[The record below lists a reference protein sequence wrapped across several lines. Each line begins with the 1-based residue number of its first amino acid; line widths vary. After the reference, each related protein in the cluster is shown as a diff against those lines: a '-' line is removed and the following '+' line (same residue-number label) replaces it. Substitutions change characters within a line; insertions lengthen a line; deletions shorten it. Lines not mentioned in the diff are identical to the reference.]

1 MIYTY
6 PDYYKKFNCIADKCP
21 DTCCGKWQIV
31 IDDDSLEKY
40 EDYNGEYRDEL
51 RRKVNWKE
59 GVFRHGRS
67 GKCAFLREDML
78 CDMYIH
84 MGKDSLCTTC
94 REYPRHTEEFE
105 NVREVSLSLSCP
117 EVARIL
123 MNITDKVTFV
133 TEEDDEDEVFDDFDY
148 FLYSNLE
155 DIREEILRVIQ
166 DRSVDIRSRI
176 ERVLQIGASAQRH
189 YDEGDL
195 VMWDECEERDKPE
208 ICRKLEFC
216 PEHSNTEINNE
227 VFLDDEYV
235 LLQRQFGFLLDELEL
250 LYDDWEDV
258 LVEAQSLLFGDGAE
272 TFAENRRRFES
283 WWRDN
288 CEVTGCHPGQ
298 ESDTTESVV
307 TEDNVIEGDAA
318 GNDAAENDKTSD
330 NAAENDATEDRSEDI
345 EECVGELH
353 MTMDIF
359 LEQIIVYFISIYLL
373 GAVYDDNIS
382 GKVNACVGHAV
393 ELYMLLMARWLRNGG
408 TLSVDDLIELSY
420 RYSREIEHS
429 DENLEQ
435 VEVLDWFSL

>member
-6 PDYYKKFNCIADKCP
+6 PDYYKKFSCIADKCP

-67 GKCAFLREDML
+67 GKCAFLRDDML

-84 MGKDSLCTTC
+84 MGKESLCTTC

-105 NVREVSLSLSCP
+105 NVREISLSLSCP

-155 DIREEILRVIQ
+155 DIREAILNVIQ

-176 ERVLQIGASAQRH
+176 ERVIQIGASAQRH

-195 VMWDECEERDKPE
+195 VMWDECEDQDKPE
-208 ICRKLEFC
+208 IHG
-216 PEHSNTEINNE
+216 EHE
-227 VFLDDEYV
+227 EYM
-235 LLQRQFGFLLDELEL
+235 LLQKQAMFLIEDLEL
-250 LYDDWEDV
+250 LYDDWDDV
-258 LVEAQSLLFGDGAE
+258 LIESQEFLFGGGEMA
-272 TFAENRRRFES
+272 FAENTKRFEA
-283 WWRDN
+283 WWETHN
-288 CEVTGCHPGQ
+288 EISYCQPEQ
-298 ESDTTESVV
+298 KSDTAENVV
-307 TEDNVIEGDAA
+307 TEDDAA
-318 GNDAAENDKTSD
+318 GNDVIEDDVAW
-330 NAAENDATEDRSEDI
+330 NDATDNHFEDVKACGGGIR
-345 EECVGELH
+345 

-359 LEQIIVYFISIYLL
+359 LEQIIVYFISTYLL

-393 ELYMLLMARWLRNGG
+393 ELYMLLMARWLRNGE
-408 TLSVDDLIELSY
+408 TLSTDDLIELSY

-435 VEVLDWFSL
+435 VEVLDWFSI

>member
-67 GKCAFLREDML
+67 GKCAFLRDDML
-78 CDMYIH
+78 CDLYIH
-84 MGKDSLCTTC
+84 MGKESLCTTC

-105 NVREVSLSLSCP
+105 NVREISLSLSCP

-155 DIREEILRVIQ
+155 DIREEILNVIQ

-189 YDEGDL
+189 YEEGGL

-258 LVEAQSLLFGDGAE
+258 LIESQSILFGDGAE

-288 CEVTGCHPGQ
+288 CEVTGGQ
-298 ESDTTESVV
+298 SGQNS
-307 TEDNVIEGDAA
+307 DAA
-318 GNDAAENDKTSD
+318 GNDAAENDKTND

-345 EECVGELH
+345 EECVDELH

-373 GAVYDDNIS
+373 GAVYDGNID

-393 ELYMLLMARWLRNGG
+393 ELYMLLMARWLRNGE

-435 VEVLDWFSL
+435 VEVLEWFSL

>member
-6 PDYYKKFNCIADKCP
+6 PDYYKKFSCIADKCP

-67 GKCAFLREDML
+67 GKCAFLRDDML
-78 CDMYIH
+78 CDLYIH
-84 MGKDSLCTTC
+84 MGKESLCTTC

-123 MNITDKVTFV
+123 MNITDKVAFV

-155 DIREEILRVIQ
+155 DIREAILNVIQ

-176 ERVLQIGASAQRH
+176 ERVIQIGASAQRH

-195 VMWDECEERDKPE
+195 VMWDECEEQDKPE
-208 ICRKLEFC
+208 IHG
-216 PEHSNTEINNE
+216 EHE
-227 VFLDDEYV
+227 EYM
-235 LLQRQFGFLLDELEL
+235 LLQKQVMFLIEDLEL

-258 LVEAQSLLFGDGAE
+258 LIESQMFLFSAGEGK
-272 TFAENRRRFES
+272 FVENREKFET

-288 CEVTGCHPGQ
+288 SVRAVDGESHISMEVF
-298 ESDTTESVV
+298 
-307 TEDNVIEGDAA
+307 I
-318 GNDAAENDKTSD
+318 
-330 NAAENDATEDRSEDI
+330 
-345 EECVGELH
+345 
-353 MTMDIF
+353 
-359 LEQIIVYFISIYLL
+359 EQIIVYFISIYLL
-373 GAVYDDNIS
+373 GAVYDGNID

-393 ELYMLLMARWLRNGG
+393 ELYMLLMARWLKNGDD
-408 TLSVDDLIELSY
+408 LVMDDLIELVY

-435 VEVLDWFSL
+435 VEMLDWFG

>member
-31 IDDDSLEKY
+31 IDDDSLERY
-40 EDYNGEYRDEL
+40 QEYDGDYRPEL
-51 RRKVNWKE
+51 HRKVNWKE

-67 GKCAFLREDML
+67 GKCAFLRDDML

-105 NVREVSLSLSCP
+105 NVREISLSLSCP

-155 DIREEILRVIQ
+155 DIREAILNVIQ

-176 ERVLQIGASAQRH
+176 ERVIQIGASAQSH
-189 YDEGDL
+189 YEEGDL
-195 VMWDECEERDKPE
+195 VMWDETDEQDKPE
-208 ICRKLEFC
+208 IHG
-216 PEHSNTEINNE
+216 EHE
-227 VFLDDEYV
+227 EYM
-235 LLQRQFGFLLDELEL
+235 LLQKQAMFLIEDLEL

-258 LVEAQSLLFGDGAE
+258 LIESQELLFGGGEE
-272 TFAENRRRFES
+272 TFTENRRLFEA
-283 WWRDN
+283 WWRSN
-288 CEVTGCHPGQ
+288 CEVTGCHLGQ
-298 ESDTTESVV
+298 KSDIAESVV
-307 TEDNVIEGDAA
+307 TEDNVIE
-318 GNDAAENDKTSD
+318 
-330 NAAENDATEDRSEDI
+330 
-345 EECVGELH
+345 GELH

-382 GKVNACVGHAV
+382 GKVNACIGHAV

-408 TLSVDDLIELSY
+408 TLSMDDLIELSY

-435 VEVLDWFSL
+435 VEVLDWFGL

>member
-6 PDYYKKFNCIADKCP
+6 PDYYKKFSCIADKCP

-67 GKCAFLREDML
+67 GKCAFLRDDML

-84 MGKDSLCTTC
+84 MGKNSLCTTC

-105 NVREVSLSLSCP
+105 NVREISLSLSCP

-155 DIREEILRVIQ
+155 DIREEILNVIQ

-176 ERVLQIGASAQRH
+176 ERVIQIGASAQRH

-195 VMWDECEERDKPE
+195 VMWDECEEQDKPE

-258 LVEAQSLLFGDGAE
+258 LIESQSLLFGDGAE
-272 TFAENRRRFES
+272 TFAENRRMFES

-288 CEVTGCHPGQ
+288 CEVTGCQPGQ
-298 ESDTTESVV
+298 NS
-307 TEDNVIEGDAA
+307 DAA
-318 GNDAAENDKTSD
+318 GNDAAENDKTND
-330 NAAENDATEDRSEDI
+330 NAAENDVTEDRSEDI
-345 EECVGELH
+345 EECVDELH

-393 ELYMLLMARWLRNGG
+393 ELYMLLMARWLRNGE

-429 DENLEQ
+429 DDNLEQ
-435 VEVLDWFSL
+435 VEVLDWFNL

>member
-6 PDYYKKFNCIADKCP
+6 PDYYKKFSCIADKCP

-67 GKCAFLREDML
+67 GKCAFLRDDML

-84 MGKDSLCTTC
+84 MGKESLCTTC

-133 TEEDDEDEVFDDFDY
+133 TEEDDGDEVFDDFDY

-155 DIREEILRVIQ
+155 DIREAILNVIQ
-166 DRSVDIRSRI
+166 DRSVDIRIRI

-189 YDEGDL
+189 YDEGDI
-195 VMWDECEERDKPE
+195 VMWDECEEQDKPE
-208 ICRKLEFC
+208 ICRKIDFC

-258 LVEAQSLLFGDGAE
+258 LIESQKLLFGDGAE

-288 CEVTGCHPGQ
+288 CEVTGGQPGQ
-298 ESDTTESVV
+298 NS
-307 TEDNVIEGDAA
+307 DAA
-318 GNDAAENDKTSD
+318 GNDAAENDKTND
-330 NAAENDATEDRSEDI
+330 NVAENDATEDRSEDI
-345 EECVGELH
+345 EECVDELH

-359 LEQIIVYFISIYLL
+359 LEQIIVYFISIYFL

-393 ELYMLLMARWLRNGG
+393 ELYMLLMARWLRNGR
-408 TLSVDDLIELSY
+408 TLSMDDLIELSY

-435 VEVLDWFSL
+435 VEVLEWFDL

>member
-6 PDYYKKFNCIADKCP
+6 PDYYKKFSCIADKCP

-67 GKCAFLREDML
+67 GKCAFLRDDML

-84 MGKDSLCTTC
+84 MGKESLCTTC

-155 DIREEILRVIQ
+155 DIREAILKVIQ
-166 DRSVDIRSRI
+166 DRSVDIRIRI
-176 ERVLQIGASAQRH
+176 ERALQIGASAQRH

-195 VMWDECEERDKPE
+195 VMWDECEEQDKPE

-216 PEHSNTEINNE
+216 PEHSNTEIDNE
-227 VFLDDEYV
+227 AFLDDEYV

-258 LVEAQSLLFGDGAE
+258 LIESQSILFGDGAE

-288 CEVTGCHPGQ
+288 CEVTGGQPGQ
-298 ESDTTESVV
+298 NS
-307 TEDNVIEGDAA
+307 DAA
-318 GNDAAENDKTSD
+318 GNDAAENDKTND
-330 NAAENDATEDRSEDI
+330 NVAENDATEDRSEDI
-345 EECVGELH
+345 EECVDELH

-373 GAVYDDNIS
+373 GAVYDGNID

-393 ELYMLLMARWLRNGG
+393 ELYMLLMARWLRNGE

-435 VEVLDWFSL
+435 VEVLEWFSL

>member
-31 IDDDSLEKY
+31 IDDVSLEKY
-40 EDYNGEYRDEL
+40 QEYDGEYRPEL
-51 RRKVNWKE
+51 HRRVNWKE

-67 GKCAFLREDML
+67 GKCAFLRGDML

-155 DIREEILRVIQ
+155 DIREEILNVIQ
-166 DRSVDIRSRI
+166 DRSVDIRSRV

-195 VMWDECEERDKPE
+195 VMWDECEEQDKPQ
-208 ICRKLEFC
+208 IHG
-216 PEHSNTEINNE
+216 EHE
-227 VFLDDEYV
+227 EYV
-235 LLQRQFGFLLDELEL
+235 LLQKQAMFLIEELEL

-258 LVEAQSLLFGDGAE
+258 LIESQELLFGDGEE
-272 TFAENRRRFES
+272 TFMENRKRFEA
-283 WWRDN
+283 WWRN
-288 CEVTGCHPGQ
+288 NSKTAGCQPGQ
-298 ESDTTESVV
+298 NSVEHDT
-307 TEDNVIEGDAA
+307 DGYWC
-318 GNDAAENDKTSD
+318 
-330 NAAENDATEDRSEDI
+330 EDRTVSEQ
-345 EECVGELH
+345 VLS
-353 MTMDIF
+353 MPMDIF
-359 LEQIIVYFISIYLL
+359 IEQIIVYFISIYLL

-393 ELYMLLMARWLRNGG
+393 ELYMLLMARWLRNGE
-408 TLSVDDLIELSY
+408 TISTDDLIELSY

-435 VEVLDWFSL
+435 VEVLDWFEL

>member
-1 MIYTY
+1 MIIYKGVHMIYTY
-6 PDYYKKFNCIADKCP
+6 PDYYKKFSCIADKCP

-31 IDDDSLEKY
+31 IDDDSLERY
-40 EDYNGEYRDEL
+40 QEYDGDYRPEL
-51 RRKVNWKE
+51 HRKVNWKE
-59 GVFRHGRS
+59 GVFRHSRS
-67 GKCAFLREDML
+67 GKCAFLRDDML
-78 CDMYIH
+78 CDLYIH
-84 MGKDSLCTTC
+84 MGKESLCTTC

-155 DIREEILRVIQ
+155 DIREVILNVIQ

-176 ERVLQIGASAQRH
+176 ERVIQIGASAQSH
-189 YDEGDL
+189 YEEGDL
-195 VMWDECEERDKPE
+195 VMWDETDEQDKPE
-208 ICRKLEFC
+208 IHG
-216 PEHSNTEINNE
+216 EHE
-227 VFLDDEYV
+227 EYM
-235 LLQRQFGFLLDELEL
+235 LLQKQAMFLIEDLEL

-258 LVEAQSLLFGDGAE
+258 LIESQELLFGGGEE
-272 TFAENRRRFES
+272 TFTENRRLFEA
-283 WWRDN
+283 WWRSN
-288 CEVTGCHPGQ
+288 CEVTGCHLGQ
-298 ESDTTESVV
+298 KSDIAESVV
-307 TEDNVIEGDAA
+307 TEDNVIE
-318 GNDAAENDKTSD
+318 
-330 NAAENDATEDRSEDI
+330 
-345 EECVGELH
+345 GELH

-393 ELYMLLMARWLRNGG
+393 ELYMLLMARWLRNGE

-435 VEVLDWFSL
+435 VEVLDWFGL

>member
-31 IDDDSLEKY
+31 IDDDSMEKY

-195 VMWDECEERDKPE
+195 VMWDECEEQDKPE
-208 ICRKLEFC
+208 ICRKLEFD
-216 PEHSNTEINNE
+216 PEHSNMEIDNE

-258 LVEAQSLLFGDGAE
+258 LIESQSLLFGDGAE

-288 CEVTGCHPGQ
+288 CEVTGGQ
-298 ESDTTESVV
+298 FRQNS
-307 TEDNVIEGDAA
+307 DAA
-318 GNDAAENDKTSD
+318 GNDAAENDKTND
-330 NAAENDATEDRSEDI
+330 NAAENDVTEDRSEDI
-345 EECVGELH
+345 EECVDELH

-393 ELYMLLMARWLRNGG
+393 ELYMLLMARWLRNGE

-429 DENLEQ
+429 DDNLEQ
-435 VEVLDWFSL
+435 VEVLDWFNL

>member
-6 PDYYKKFNCIADKCP
+6 PDYYKKFSCIADKCP

-40 EDYNGEYRDEL
+40 EDYNGEYREEL

-67 GKCAFLREDML
+67 GKCAFLRDDML

-84 MGKDSLCTTC
+84 MGKESLCTTC

-148 FLYSNLE
+148 FLYSKLE
-155 DIREEILRVIQ
+155 DIREAILNVIQ
-166 DRSVDIRSRI
+166 DRSVDIRIRI

-195 VMWDECEERDKPE
+195 VMWDECEEQDKPE
-208 ICRKLEFC
+208 IHG
-216 PEHSNTEINNE
+216 EHE
-227 VFLDDEYV
+227 EYM
-235 LLQRQFGFLLDELEL
+235 LLQKQAMFLIEDLEL

-258 LVEAQSLLFGDGAE
+258 LIESQELLFGQGE
-272 TFAENRRRFES
+272 KVFMENKKWFEK

-298 ESDTTESVV
+298 ESDTAESVV
-307 TEDNVIEGDAA
+307 TEDNVIEG
-318 GNDAAENDKTSD
+318 
-330 NAAENDATEDRSEDI
+330 
-345 EECVGELH
+345 ELR

-393 ELYMLLMARWLRNGG
+393 ELYMLLMARWLRNGE
-408 TLSVDDLIELSY
+408 TLSADDLIELSY

-435 VEVLDWFSL
+435 VEVLEWFGL

>member
-31 IDDDSLEKY
+31 IDDDSLERY
-40 EDYNGEYRDEL
+40 QEYDGDYRPEL
-51 RRKVNWKE
+51 HRKVNWKE

-67 GKCAFLREDML
+67 GKCAFLRDDML

-84 MGKDSLCTTC
+84 MGKESLCTTC

-155 DIREEILRVIQ
+155 DIREAILNVIQ

-208 ICRKLEFC
+208 IHG
-216 PEHSNTEINNE
+216 EHE
-227 VFLDDEYV
+227 EYM
-235 LLQRQFGFLLDELEL
+235 LLQKQAMFLIEDLEL
-250 LYDDWEDV
+250 LYDDWDDV
-258 LVEAQSLLFGDGAE
+258 LIESQEFLFGGGEMA
-272 TFAENRRRFES
+272 FAENTKRFEA
-283 WWRDN
+283 WWETHN
-288 CEVTGCHPGQ
+288 EISYCQPEQ
-298 ESDTTESVV
+298 KSDTAENVV
-307 TEDNVIEGDAA
+307 TEDDAA
-318 GNDAAENDKTSD
+318 GNDVIEDDVAW
-330 NAAENDATEDRSEDI
+330 NDATDNHFEDVKACGGGIR
-345 EECVGELH
+345 

-359 LEQIIVYFISIYLL
+359 LEQIIVYFISTYLL

-393 ELYMLLMARWLRNGG
+393 ELYMLLMARWLRNGE
-408 TLSVDDLIELSY
+408 TLSTDDLIELSY

-435 VEVLDWFSL
+435 VEVLDWFSI

>member
-67 GKCAFLREDML
+67 GKCAFLRDDML

-84 MGKDSLCTTC
+84 MGKNSLCTTC

-105 NVREVSLSLSCP
+105 NVREISLSLSCP

-155 DIREEILRVIQ
+155 DIREVILNVIQ

-176 ERVLQIGASAQRH
+176 ERVIQIGASAQSH
-189 YDEGDL
+189 YEEGDL
-195 VMWDECEERDKPE
+195 VMWDETDEQDKPE
-208 ICRKLEFC
+208 IHG
-216 PEHSNTEINNE
+216 EHE
-227 VFLDDEYV
+227 EYM
-235 LLQRQFGFLLDELEL
+235 LLQKQAMFLIEDLEL
-250 LYDDWEDV
+250 LYDDWENV
-258 LVEAQSLLFGDGAE
+258 LIESQELLFGGGEE
-272 TFAENRRRFES
+272 TFTENRRLFEA
-283 WWRDN
+283 WWRSN
-288 CEVTGCHPGQ
+288 CEVTGCHLGQ
-298 ESDTTESVV
+298 KSDIAESVV
-307 TEDNVIEGDAA
+307 TEDNVIEG
-318 GNDAAENDKTSD
+318 EH
-330 NAAENDATEDRSEDI
+330 R
-345 EECVGELH
+345 

-393 ELYMLLMARWLRNGG
+393 ELYMLLMARWLRNGE
-408 TLSVDDLIELSY
+408 TLSADDLIELSY

-435 VEVLDWFSL
+435 VEVLDWFDL

>member
-6 PDYYKKFNCIADKCP
+6 PDYYKKFSCIADKCP

-67 GKCAFLREDML
+67 GKCAFLRDDML

-84 MGKDSLCTTC
+84 MGKNSLCTTC

-105 NVREVSLSLSCP
+105 NVREISLSLSCP

-155 DIREEILRVIQ
+155 DIREVILNVIQ

-176 ERVLQIGASAQRH
+176 ERVIQIGASAQSH
-189 YDEGDL
+189 YEEGDL
-195 VMWDECEERDKPE
+195 VMWDETDEQDKPE
-208 ICRKLEFC
+208 IHG
-216 PEHSNTEINNE
+216 EHE
-227 VFLDDEYV
+227 EYM
-235 LLQRQFGFLLDELEL
+235 LLQKQAMFLIEDLEL
-250 LYDDWEDV
+250 LYDDWENV
-258 LVEAQSLLFGDGAE
+258 LIESQELLFGGGEE
-272 TFAENRRRFES
+272 TFTENRRLFEA
-283 WWRDN
+283 WWRSN
-288 CEVTGCHPGQ
+288 CEVTGCHLGQ
-298 ESDTTESVV
+298 KSDIAESVV
-307 TEDNVIEGDAA
+307 TEDNVIEG
-318 GNDAAENDKTSD
+318 EH
-330 NAAENDATEDRSEDI
+330 R
-345 EECVGELH
+345 

-393 ELYMLLMARWLRNGG
+393 ELYMLLMARWLRNGE
-408 TLSVDDLIELSY
+408 TLSADDLIELSY

-435 VEVLDWFSL
+435 VEVLDWFDL

>member
-40 EDYNGEYRDEL
+40 QEYRGGYSSEL
-51 RRKVNWKE
+51 HRRVNWKE

-67 GKCAFLREDML
+67 GKCAFLRDDML

-105 NVREVSLSLSCP
+105 NVREISLSLSCP

-133 TEEDDEDEVFDDFDY
+133 TEEDDEDEVFEDFDY

-155 DIREEILRVIQ
+155 DIREEILRIIQ
-166 DRSVDIRSRI
+166 DRSVDIRSKI

-189 YDEGDL
+189 YEEGDL
-195 VMWDECEERDKPE
+195 VMWDETDAQDKPQ
-208 ICRKLEFC
+208 IHG
-216 PEHSNTEINNE
+216 EHE
-227 VFLDDEYV
+227 EYV
-235 LLQRQFGFLLDELEL
+235 LLQKQALFLIEELEL

-258 LVEAQSLLFGDGAE
+258 LIESQELLFGQGEEAFE
-272 TFAENRRRFES
+272 ENKKRFEE
-283 WWRDN
+283 WWEDHS
-288 CEVTGCHPGQ
+288 EI
-298 ESDTTESVV
+298 SDRQTRLPQDVDV
-307 TEDNVIEGDAA
+307 TE
-318 GNDAAENDKTSD
+318 TC
-330 NAAENDATEDRSEDI
+330 SEDV
-345 EECVGELH
+345 EVCDPKLY

-359 LEQIIVYFISIYLL
+359 IEQIIVYFISIYLL

-393 ELYMLLMARWLRNGG
+393 ELYMLLMARWLGNGG
-408 TLSVDDLIELSY
+408 TLSMEDLIELSY

-435 VEVLDWFSL
+435 VEVLDWFNL

>member
-6 PDYYKKFNCIADKCP
+6 PDYYKKFSCIADKCP

-67 GKCAFLREDML
+67 GKCAFLRDDML
-78 CDMYIH
+78 CDLYIH

-105 NVREVSLSLSCP
+105 NVREISLSLSCP

-155 DIREEILRVIQ
+155 DIREAILNVIQ
-166 DRSVDIRSRI
+166 DRSVDIRNRI
-176 ERVLQIGASAQRH
+176 ERVIQIGASAQRH
-189 YDEGDL
+189 YDEGNL
-195 VMWDECEERDKPE
+195 VMWDECEEQDKPE
-208 ICRKLEFC
+208 IHG
-216 PEHSNTEINNE
+216 EHE
-227 VFLDDEYV
+227 EYM
-235 LLQRQFGFLLDELEL
+235 LLQKQAMFLIEDLEL

-258 LVEAQSLLFGDGAE
+258 LIESQMFLFSAGEGK
-272 TFAENRRRFES
+272 FVENREKFET

-288 CEVTGCHPGQ
+288 SVRAVDGESHISMEVF
-298 ESDTTESVV
+298 
-307 TEDNVIEGDAA
+307 I
-318 GNDAAENDKTSD
+318 
-330 NAAENDATEDRSEDI
+330 
-345 EECVGELH
+345 
-353 MTMDIF
+353 
-359 LEQIIVYFISIYLL
+359 EQIIVYFISIYLL
-373 GAVYDDNIS
+373 GAVYDGNID

-393 ELYMLLMARWLRNGG
+393 ELYMLLMARWLKNGDD
-408 TLSVDDLIELSY
+408 LVMDDLIELVY

-435 VEVLDWFSL
+435 VEMLDWFG

>member
-31 IDDDSLEKY
+31 IDDDSLERY
-40 EDYNGEYRDEL
+40 QEYDGDYRPEL
-51 RRKVNWKE
+51 HRKVNWKE

-67 GKCAFLREDML
+67 GKCAFLRDDML

-105 NVREVSLSLSCP
+105 NVREISLSLSCP

-155 DIREEILRVIQ
+155 DIREEILNVIQ

-216 PEHSNTEINNE
+216 PEHSNTEIDNE
-227 VFLDDEYV
+227 AFLDDEYV

-258 LVEAQSLLFGDGAE
+258 LIESQSILFGDGAE

-288 CEVTGCHPGQ
+288 CEVTGGQPGQ
-298 ESDTTESVV
+298 NS
-307 TEDNVIEGDAA
+307 DAA
-318 GNDAAENDKTSD
+318 GNDAAENDKTND
-330 NAAENDATEDRSEDI
+330 NVAENDATEDRSEDI
-345 EECVGELH
+345 EECVDELH

-373 GAVYDDNIS
+373 GAVYDGNID

-393 ELYMLLMARWLRNGG
+393 ELYMLLMARWLRNGE

-435 VEVLDWFSL
+435 VEVLEWFSL

>member
-31 IDDDSLEKY
+31 IDDDSLERY
-40 EDYNGEYRDEL
+40 QEYDGDYRPEL
-51 RRKVNWKE
+51 HRKVNWKE

-67 GKCAFLREDML
+67 GKCAFLRDDML

-105 NVREVSLSLSCP
+105 NVREISLSLSCP

-189 YDEGDL
+189 YEEGDL
-195 VMWDECEERDKPE
+195 VMWDECEEQDKPE
-208 ICRKLEFC
+208 IHGDHE
-216 PEHSNTEINNE
+216 
-227 VFLDDEYV
+227 EYM
-235 LLQRQFGFLLDELEL
+235 LLQKQAMFLIEDLEL

-258 LVEAQSLLFGDGAE
+258 IIESQELLFGGGEMA
-272 TFAENRRRFES
+272 FAENRKRFEV
-283 WWRDN
+283 WWETHN
-288 CEVTGCHPGQ
+288 EISYCQPEQ
-298 ESDTTESVV
+298 KSDTAENVV
-307 TEDNVIEGDAA
+307 TEDDAA
-318 GNDAAENDKTSD
+318 GNDATD
-330 NAAENDATEDRSEDI
+330 NQFEDVKA
-345 EECVGELH
+345 CGGELR
-353 MTMDIF
+353 MTMYIF

-382 GKVNACVGHAV
+382 GKVNACAGHAV
-393 ELYMLLMARWLRNGG
+393 ELYMLLMARWVRNGE
-408 TLSVDDLIELSY
+408 TLSADDLIELSY

-435 VEVLDWFSL
+435 VEVLDWFNL

>member
-31 IDDDSLEKY
+31 IDDDSLERY
-40 EDYNGEYRDEL
+40 QEYDGDYRPEL
-51 RRKVNWKE
+51 HRKVNWKE

-67 GKCAFLREDML
+67 GKCAFLRDDML

-84 MGKDSLCTTC
+84 MGKNSLCTTC

-105 NVREVSLSLSCP
+105 NVREISLSLSCP

-155 DIREEILRVIQ
+155 DIREEILNVIQ

-176 ERVLQIGASAQRH
+176 ERVIQIGASAQRH

-195 VMWDECEERDKPE
+195 VMWDECEEQDKPE

-258 LVEAQSLLFGDGAE
+258 LIESQSFLFGDGAE
-272 TFAENRRRFES
+272 TFAENRRMFES

-288 CEVTGCHPGQ
+288 CEVTGCQPGQ
-298 ESDTTESVV
+298 NS
-307 TEDNVIEGDAA
+307 DAA
-318 GNDAAENDKTSD
+318 GNDAAENDKTND
-330 NAAENDATEDRSEDI
+330 NAAENDVTEDRSEDI
-345 EECVGELH
+345 EECVDELH

-393 ELYMLLMARWLRNGG
+393 ELYMLLMARWLRNGE

-429 DENLEQ
+429 DDNLEQ
-435 VEVLDWFSL
+435 VEVLDWFNL

>member
-6 PDYYKKFNCIADKCP
+6 PDYYKKFSCIADKCP

-67 GKCAFLREDML
+67 GKCAFLRDDML

-84 MGKDSLCTTC
+84 MGKNSLCTTC

-133 TEEDDEDEVFDDFDY
+133 AEEDDEDEVFDDFDY

-155 DIREEILRVIQ
+155 DIREEILNVIQ

-176 ERVLQIGASAQRH
+176 ERVIQIGASAQRH

-195 VMWDECEERDKPE
+195 VMWDECEEQDKPE
-208 ICRKLEFC
+208 ICRKIEFC

-258 LVEAQSLLFGDGAE
+258 LIESQKLLFGDGEGKFTENQRLFE
-272 TFAENRRRFES
+272 T
-283 WWRDN
+283 WWRN
-288 CEVTGCHPGQ
+288 NSEVPDGKPGQ
-298 ESDTTESVV
+298 NSDAAESVV

-318 GNDAAENDKTSD
+318 GNDVIEDDVAW
-330 NAAENDATEDRSEDI
+330 NDATDNHFEDVKACGGGI
-345 EECVGELH
+345 H

>member
-31 IDDDSLEKY
+31 IDDDSLERY
-40 EDYNGEYRDEL
+40 QEYDGEYKSEL
-51 RRKVNWKE
+51 HRKVNWKE
-59 GVFRHGRS
+59 GVFRHGRN
-67 GKCAFLREDML
+67 GKCAFLRDDLL

-105 NVREVSLSLSCP
+105 NVREISLSLSCP
-117 EVARIL
+117 EVARML
-123 MNITDKVTFV
+123 MNITGKVTFV

-155 DIREEILRVIQ
+155 DIREEILKIIQ
-166 DRSVDIRSRI
+166 DRSVDIRIRI

-195 VMWDECEERDKPE
+195 VMWDECEEQDKPE
-208 ICRKLEFC
+208 IHG
-216 PEHSNTEINNE
+216 EHE
-227 VFLDDEYV
+227 EYM
-235 LLQRQFGFLLDELEL
+235 LLQKQAMFLIEDLEL
-250 LYDDWEDV
+250 LYDDWDDV
-258 LVEAQSLLFGDGAE
+258 LIESQEFLFGGGEMA
-272 TFAENRRRFES
+272 FAENTKRFEA
-283 WWRDN
+283 WWETHN
-288 CEVTGCHPGQ
+288 EISYCQPEQ
-298 ESDTTESVV
+298 KSDTAENVV
-307 TEDNVIEGDAA
+307 TEDDAA
-318 GNDAAENDKTSD
+318 GNDVIEDDVAW
-330 NAAENDATEDRSEDI
+330 NDATDNHFEDVKACGGGIR
-345 EECVGELH
+345 

-359 LEQIIVYFISIYLL
+359 LEQIIVYFISTYLL

-393 ELYMLLMARWLRNGG
+393 ELYMLLMARWLRNGE
-408 TLSVDDLIELSY
+408 TLSTDDLIELSY

-435 VEVLDWFSL
+435 VEVLDWFSI

>member
-6 PDYYKKFNCIADKCP
+6 PDYYKKFSCIADKCP

-31 IDDDSLEKY
+31 IDDDSLERY
-40 EDYNGEYRDEL
+40 QEYDGDYRPEL
-51 RRKVNWKE
+51 HRKVNWKE

-67 GKCAFLREDML
+67 GKCAFLRDDML

-105 NVREVSLSLSCP
+105 NVREISLSLSCP

-155 DIREEILRVIQ
+155 DIREEILNVIQ

-216 PEHSNTEINNE
+216 PEHSNTEIDNE
-227 VFLDDEYV
+227 AFLDDEYV

-258 LVEAQSLLFGDGAE
+258 LIESQSILFGDGAE

-288 CEVTGCHPGQ
+288 CEVTGGQPGQ
-298 ESDTTESVV
+298 NS
-307 TEDNVIEGDAA
+307 DAA
-318 GNDAAENDKTSD
+318 GNDAAENDKTND
-330 NAAENDATEDRSEDI
+330 NVAENDATEDRSEDI
-345 EECVGELH
+345 EECVDELH

-373 GAVYDDNIS
+373 GAVYDGNID

-393 ELYMLLMARWLRNGG
+393 ELYMLLMARWLRNGE

-435 VEVLDWFSL
+435 VEVLEWFSL

>member
-6 PDYYKKFNCIADKCP
+6 PDYYKKFSCIADKCP

-31 IDDDSLEKY
+31 IDDDSMEKY

-67 GKCAFLREDML
+67 GKCAFLRDDML
-78 CDMYIH
+78 CDLYIH
-84 MGKDSLCTTC
+84 MGKESLCTTC

-155 DIREEILRVIQ
+155 DIREEILNVIQ
-166 DRSVDIRSRI
+166 DRNVNIRSRI

-195 VMWDECEERDKPE
+195 VMWDECEKQDKPE

-258 LVEAQSLLFGDGAE
+258 LIESQSLLFDDGAE

-298 ESDTTESVV
+298 ESDTAESVV
-307 TEDNVIEGDAA
+307 TEDNVIE
-318 GNDAAENDKTSD
+318 
-330 NAAENDATEDRSEDI
+330 
-345 EECVGELH
+345 GELH

-393 ELYMLLMARWLRNGG
+393 ELYMLLMARWLRNGE

>member
-31 IDDDSLEKY
+31 IDDDSLERY
-40 EDYNGEYRDEL
+40 QEYDGEYKSEL
-51 RRKVNWKE
+51 HRKVNWKE

-67 GKCAFLREDML
+67 GKCAFLRDDML

-123 MNITDKVTFV
+123 MNIMDKVTFV

-155 DIREEILRVIQ
+155 DIREEILKIIQ
-166 DRSVDIRSRI
+166 DRNTDIRDRVR
-176 ERVLQIGASAQRH
+176 RVLQIGASAQRH

-195 VMWDECEERDKPE
+195 VMWDECEEQDKPE

-227 VFLDDEYV
+227 VFSDDEYV
-235 LLQRQFGFLLDELEL
+235 LLQRQFGFLQGELEL

-258 LVEAQSLLFGDGAE
+258 LIESQSLLFGDGAE

-307 TEDNVIEGDAA
+307 TEDNVIEG
-318 GNDAAENDKTSD
+318 
-330 NAAENDATEDRSEDI
+330 
-345 EECVGELH
+345 ELR

-393 ELYMLLMARWLRNGG
+393 ELYMLLMARWLRNGE
-408 TLSVDDLIELSY
+408 TLSTDDLIELSY

-435 VEVLDWFSL
+435 VEVLDWFDL

>member
-6 PDYYKKFNCIADKCP
+6 PDYYKKFSCIADKCP

-31 IDDDSLEKY
+31 IDDDSLERY
-40 EDYNGEYRDEL
+40 QEYDGDYRPEL
-51 RRKVNWKE
+51 HRKVNWKE
-59 GVFRHGRS
+59 GVFRHSRS
-67 GKCAFLREDML
+67 GKCAFLRDDML
-78 CDMYIH
+78 CDLYIH
-84 MGKDSLCTTC
+84 MGKESLCTTC

-155 DIREEILRVIQ
+155 DIREVILNVIQ

-176 ERVLQIGASAQRH
+176 ERVIQIGASAQSH
-189 YDEGDL
+189 YEEGDL
-195 VMWDECEERDKPE
+195 VMWDETDEQDKPE
-208 ICRKLEFC
+208 IHG
-216 PEHSNTEINNE
+216 EHE
-227 VFLDDEYV
+227 EYM
-235 LLQRQFGFLLDELEL
+235 LLQKQAMFLIEDLEL

-258 LVEAQSLLFGDGAE
+258 LIESQELLFGGGEE
-272 TFAENRRRFES
+272 TFTENRRLFEA
-283 WWRDN
+283 WWRSN
-288 CEVTGCHPGQ
+288 CEVTGCHLGQ
-298 ESDTTESVV
+298 KSDIAESVV
-307 TEDNVIEGDAA
+307 TEDNVIE
-318 GNDAAENDKTSD
+318 
-330 NAAENDATEDRSEDI
+330 
-345 EECVGELH
+345 GELH

-393 ELYMLLMARWLRNGG
+393 ELYMLLMARWLRNGE
-408 TLSVDDLIELSY
+408 TLSADDLIELSY

-435 VEVLDWFSL
+435 VEVLDWFGL

>member
-6 PDYYKKFNCIADKCP
+6 PDYYKKFSCIADKCP

-67 GKCAFLREDML
+67 GKCAFLRDDML
-78 CDMYIH
+78 CDLYIH

-105 NVREVSLSLSCP
+105 NVREISLSLSCP

-155 DIREEILRVIQ
+155 DIREAILNVIQ
-166 DRSVDIRSRI
+166 DRSVDIRNRI
-176 ERVLQIGASAQRH
+176 ERVIQIGASAQRH
-189 YDEGDL
+189 YDEGNL
-195 VMWDECEERDKPE
+195 VMWDECEEQDKPE
-208 ICRKLEFC
+208 IHG
-216 PEHSNTEINNE
+216 EHE
-227 VFLDDEYV
+227 EYM
-235 LLQRQFGFLLDELEL
+235 LLQKQAMFLIEDLEL

-258 LVEAQSLLFGDGAE
+258 LIESQMFLFSAGEGK
-272 TFAENRRRFES
+272 FVENREKFET

-288 CEVTGCHPGQ
+288 SVRAVDGESHISMEVF
-298 ESDTTESVV
+298 
-307 TEDNVIEGDAA
+307 I
-318 GNDAAENDKTSD
+318 
-330 NAAENDATEDRSEDI
+330 
-345 EECVGELH
+345 
-353 MTMDIF
+353 
-359 LEQIIVYFISIYLL
+359 EQIIVYFISIYLL
-373 GAVYDDNIS
+373 GAVYDGNID

-393 ELYMLLMARWLRNGG
+393 ELYMLLMARWLKNGDD
-408 TLSVDDLIELSY
+408 LVMYDLIELVY

-435 VEVLDWFSL
+435 VEMLDWFG

>member
-67 GKCAFLREDML
+67 GKCAFLRDDML

-84 MGKDSLCTTC
+84 MGKNSLCTTC

-105 NVREVSLSLSCP
+105 NVREISLSLSCP

-155 DIREEILRVIQ
+155 DIREEILNVIQ

-176 ERVLQIGASAQRH
+176 ERVIQIGASAQSH
-189 YDEGDL
+189 YEEGDL
-195 VMWDECEERDKPE
+195 VMWDETDEQDKPE
-208 ICRKLEFC
+208 IHG
-216 PEHSNTEINNE
+216 EHE
-227 VFLDDEYV
+227 EYM
-235 LLQRQFGFLLDELEL
+235 LLQKQAMFLIEDLEL

-258 LVEAQSLLFGDGAE
+258 LIESQELLFGGGEE
-272 TFAENRRRFES
+272 TFTENRRLFEA
-283 WWRDN
+283 WWRSN

-298 ESDTTESVV
+298 KSDIAESVV
-307 TEDNVIEGDAA
+307 TEDNVIEG
-318 GNDAAENDKTSD
+318 EH
-330 NAAENDATEDRSEDI
+330 R
-345 EECVGELH
+345 

-373 GAVYDDNIS
+373 GAVYDGNID

-393 ELYMLLMARWLRNGG
+393 ELYMLLMARWLRNGE
-408 TLSVDDLIELSY
+408 TLSADDLIELSY

-435 VEVLDWFSL
+435 VEVLDWFDL

>member
-67 GKCAFLREDML
+67 GKCAFLRDDML

-84 MGKDSLCTTC
+84 MGKESLCTTC

-155 DIREEILRVIQ
+155 DIREAILNVIQ
-166 DRSVDIRSRI
+166 DRSVNIRNRI
-176 ERVLQIGASAQRH
+176 ERVIQIGASAQRH

-195 VMWDECEERDKPE
+195 VMWDECEEQDKPE

-258 LVEAQSLLFGDGAE
+258 LIESQSLLFGDGAE

-307 TEDNVIEGDAA
+307 TEDNVIEG
-318 GNDAAENDKTSD
+318 
-330 NAAENDATEDRSEDI
+330 
-345 EECVGELH
+345 ELR

-408 TLSVDDLIELSY
+408 TLSMDDLIELSY

-435 VEVLDWFSL
+435 VEVLDWFSI

>member
-31 IDDDSLEKY
+31 IDDDSLERY
-40 EDYNGEYRDEL
+40 QEYDGDYRPEL
-51 RRKVNWKE
+51 YRKVNWNE

-67 GKCAFLREDML
+67 GKCAFLRDDML

-105 NVREVSLSLSCP
+105 NVREISLSLSCP

-133 TEEDDEDEVFDDFDY
+133 TEEDDEDEAFDDFDY

-155 DIREEILRVIQ
+155 DIREAILNVIQ

-176 ERVLQIGASAQRH
+176 ERVIQIGASAQRH

-195 VMWDECEERDKPE
+195 VMWDECEEQDKPE
-208 ICRKLEFC
+208 IHG
-216 PEHSNTEINNE
+216 EHE
-227 VFLDDEYV
+227 EYM
-235 LLQRQFGFLLDELEL
+235 LLQKQAMFLIEDLEL
-250 LYDDWEDV
+250 LYDDWDDV
-258 LVEAQSLLFGDGAE
+258 LIESQEFLFGGGEMA
-272 TFAENRRRFES
+272 FAENTKRFEA
-283 WWRDN
+283 WWETHN
-288 CEVTGCHPGQ
+288 EISYCQPEQ
-298 ESDTTESVV
+298 KSDTAENVV
-307 TEDNVIEGDAA
+307 TEDDAA
-318 GNDAAENDKTSD
+318 GNDVIEDDVAW
-330 NAAENDATEDRSEDI
+330 NDATDNHFEDVKACGGGIR
-345 EECVGELH
+345 

-359 LEQIIVYFISIYLL
+359 LEQIIVYFISTYLL

-393 ELYMLLMARWLRNGG
+393 ELYMLLMARWLRNGE
-408 TLSVDDLIELSY
+408 TLSTDDLIELSY

-435 VEVLDWFSL
+435 VEVLDWFSI

>member
-67 GKCAFLREDML
+67 GKCAFLRDDML

-84 MGKDSLCTTC
+84 MGKESLCTTC

-155 DIREEILRVIQ
+155 DIREMILNVIQ

-176 ERVLQIGASAQRH
+176 ERVIQIGASAQRH

-195 VMWDECEERDKPE
+195 VMWDECEEQDKPH
-208 ICRKLEFC
+208 IQG
-216 PEHSNTEINNE
+216 EHE
-227 VFLDDEYV
+227 EYM
-235 LLQRQFGFLLDELEL
+235 LLQKQAMFLIEDLEL

-258 LVEAQSLLFGDGAE
+258 LIESQELLFGGGEE
-272 TFAENRRRFES
+272 TFTENRRLFEA
-283 WWRDN
+283 WWRSN
-288 CEVTGCHPGQ
+288 CEVTGCHLGQ
-298 ESDTTESVV
+298 KSDIAESIV
-307 TEDNVIEGDAA
+307 TEDNVIEG
-318 GNDAAENDKTSD
+318 EH
-330 NAAENDATEDRSEDI
+330 R
-345 EECVGELH
+345 

-393 ELYMLLMARWLRNGG
+393 ELYMLLMARWLRNGE
-408 TLSVDDLIELSY
+408 TLSADDLIELSY

-435 VEVLDWFSL
+435 VEVLDWFGL

>member
-1 MIYTY
+1 MIIYKGVHMIYTY

-67 GKCAFLREDML
+67 GKCAFLRDDML

-84 MGKDSLCTTC
+84 MGKESLCTTC

-155 DIREEILRVIQ
+155 DIREAILNVIQ
-166 DRSVDIRSRI
+166 DRSVNIRNRI
-176 ERVLQIGASAQRH
+176 ERVIQIGASAQRH

-195 VMWDECEERDKPE
+195 VMWDETDEQDKPQIHGDHE
-208 ICRKLEFC
+208 
-216 PEHSNTEINNE
+216 
-227 VFLDDEYV
+227 EYM
-235 LLQRQFGFLLDELEL
+235 LLQKQAMFLIEDLEL

-258 LVEAQSLLFGDGAE
+258 LIESQELLFGGGEE
-272 TFAENRRRFES
+272 TFTENRRLFEA
-283 WWRDN
+283 WWRSN
-288 CEVTGCHPGQ
+288 CEVTGCHLGQ
-298 ESDTTESVV
+298 KSDIAESVV
-307 TEDNVIEGDAA
+307 TEDNVIEG
-318 GNDAAENDKTSD
+318 EH
-330 NAAENDATEDRSEDI
+330 R
-345 EECVGELH
+345 

-393 ELYMLLMARWLRNGG
+393 ELYMLLMARWLRNGE
-408 TLSVDDLIELSY
+408 TLSADDLIELSY

-435 VEVLDWFSL
+435 VEVLDWFGL

>member
-6 PDYYKKFNCIADKCP
+6 PDYYKKFSCIADKCP

-59 GVFRHGRS
+59 GVFRHGGS
-67 GKCAFLREDML
+67 GKCAFLRDDML
-78 CDMYIH
+78 CDLYIH
-84 MGKDSLCTTC
+84 MGKESLCTTC

-155 DIREEILRVIQ
+155 DIREAILNVIQ

-176 ERVLQIGASAQRH
+176 ERVIQIGASAQRH

-195 VMWDECEERDKPE
+195 VMWDECEEQDKPE
-208 ICRKLEFC
+208 IHG
-216 PEHSNTEINNE
+216 EHE
-227 VFLDDEYV
+227 EYM
-235 LLQRQFGFLLDELEL
+235 LLQKQVMFLIEDLEL

-258 LVEAQSLLFGDGAE
+258 LIESQMFLFSAGEGK
-272 TFAENRRRFES
+272 FVENREKFET

-288 CEVTGCHPGQ
+288 SVRAVDGESHISMEVF
-298 ESDTTESVV
+298 
-307 TEDNVIEGDAA
+307 I
-318 GNDAAENDKTSD
+318 
-330 NAAENDATEDRSEDI
+330 
-345 EECVGELH
+345 
-353 MTMDIF
+353 
-359 LEQIIVYFISIYLL
+359 EQIIVYFISIYLL
-373 GAVYDDNIS
+373 GAVYDGNID

-393 ELYMLLMARWLRNGG
+393 ELYMLLMARWLKNGDD
-408 TLSVDDLIELSY
+408 LVMDDLIELVY

-435 VEVLDWFSL
+435 VEMLDWFG